1 MIPVIPDCHG
11 IVNSRVGSNGGDFSR
26 SMMFLLEFGITDL
39 SNFCT

>member
-11 IVNSRVGSNGGDFSR
+11 IENSRFGSNGGDCSR
-26 SMMFLLEFGITDL
+26 SIMFAFAFGIADL

>member
-11 IVNSRVGSNGGDFSR
+11 IENSRLGSNGGDFSR
-26 SMMFLLEFGITDL
+26 SIRFAFAFGIVDL